1 MSTSHASG
9 STAPGAITAAS
20 VPQRPYQSPRRF
32 RAGRAASRR
41 LPDAGDLRQVW
52 RVLRGAAWV
61 AGLLLSTASCVG
73 TRSTPSTRYLG
84 ILLNARDLAA
94 AQRLPPGAGEVM
106 RQAAADPTI
115 KAYVA
120 QHGNPDFVLQAS
132 RLDTQ
137 LIYVR
142 RSVLAYFRRE
152 KPDAPSA
159 VTEVTPLPSGLFL
172 MLPSDL
178 RAGT

>member
-1 MSTSHASG
+1 
-9 STAPGAITAAS
+9 
-20 VPQRPYQSPRRF
+20 
-32 RAGRAASRR
+32 

-84 ILLNARDLAA
+84 ILLNARDL
-94 AQRLPPGAGEVM
+94 GAGEVM

-178 RAGT
+178 RAGTSAPLNPVGPNCWTVATATASCRTCCMSRVACTVSCTPTPSR

>member
-1 MSTSHASG
+1 
-9 STAPGAITAAS
+9 
-20 VPQRPYQSPRRF
+20 
-32 RAGRAASRR
+32 
-41 LPDAGDLRQVW
+41 LPDAGDLRQV
-52 RVLRGAAWV
+52 RHVLRGAAWV

-84 ILLNARDLAA
+84 ILLNARDL
-94 AQRLPPGAGEVM
+94 GAGEVM

-178 RAGT
+178 RAGTSAPLNPVGPNCWTVATATASCRTCCMSRIACTVSCTPTPSR